1 MSEEAFIFYV
11 TPLLIGSN
19 DLLVPQSLLPP
30 GIHGVSDPSV
40 HCVLL
45 ICCFVS
51 SSSSPQICE
60 DAWLPTLSLRC
71 IVRSL

>member
-19 DLLVPQSLLPP
+19 DLLVPQSPLPP
-30 GIHGVSDPSV
+30 GIHGVSDLSMP
-40 HCVLL
+40 CVLL
-45 ICCFVS
+45 VCSFVS
-51 SSSSPQICE
+51 SSSSPQICK
-60 DAWLPTLSLRC
+60 DAQLPTLSLRC